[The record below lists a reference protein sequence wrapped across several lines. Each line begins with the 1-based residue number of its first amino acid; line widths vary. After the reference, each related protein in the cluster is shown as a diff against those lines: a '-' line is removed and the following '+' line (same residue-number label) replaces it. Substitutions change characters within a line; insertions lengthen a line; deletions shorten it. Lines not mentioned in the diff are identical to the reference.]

1 MIRENGC
8 AGCSMP
14 SSWEPGVST
23 EVAIAVCNILV
34 VGVGSYAGGVY
45 GGKGG
50 EIIGEVIYEDA
61 R

>member
-1 MIRENGC
+1 
-8 AGCSMP
+8 MP

-23 EVAIAVCNILV
+23 EVAIAVCSILV